1 MGRKQDYSETGGG
14 LPRSFSYRGTPGNDF
29 AHGIAIIAGSVYLPL
44 YVALRFWSDYEKGGQ
59 PWWAY
64 LLAGTLA
71 LGGVAGIAEG
81 WRRLQRVRSRRE
93 RGEKLT
99 AAMSGLSFED
109 RTTFVDVRWD
119 EITCIGQHEN
129 ICLVQTSRGVIAF
142 TQDLWGWQ
150 HLYKIIADMA
160 ESAITMMPEEA
171 AAAAGNIAYPSLPVH

>member
-1 MGRKQDYSETGGG
+1 MARKQDYSETGSG

-29 AHGIAIIAGSVYLPL
+29 AHGLAIIAGSVYLPFYL
-44 YVALRFWSDYEKGGQ
+44 ALRFWNDYEKGAH

-64 LLAGTLA
+64 LLPGMLA
-71 LGGVAGIAEG
+71 LGGVAGLAEG

-93 RGEKLT
+93 RGETLT
-99 AAMSGLSFED
+99 AASNGLSFED

-119 EITCIGQHEN
+119 EITGIGQHEN

-150 HLYKIIADMA
+150 HLYKIIAEMA

-171 AAAAGNIAYPSLPVH
+171 AAAAANIAYPSLPVH

>member
-1 MGRKQDYSETGGG
+1 VGRGKESSEAGSE
-14 LPRSFSYRGTPGNDF
+14 LPRSFSYRGTPGNDI
-29 AHGIAIIAGSVYLPL
+29 ANTIAIVAGSVYLPL
-44 YVALRFWSDYEKGGQ
+44 YVAMRFWNLYEKGEA

-64 LLAGTLA
+64 LIAGTLA
-71 LGGVAGIAEG
+71 LGGLAGLAEG
-81 WRRLQRVRSRRE
+81 WRRLQRVRSQRE

-99 AAMSGLSFED
+99 AASNGLSFED

-119 EITCIGQHEN
+119 EITSIGQHEN

-150 HLYKIIADMA
+150 HLYKIIAEMA